1 MTLKKWVAK
10 TLFNLAWDLDF
21 MEVSRII
28 DKQIF
33 HPYRCELCPK
43 TAEQCVWKHN
53 ETIRHVGCAT
63 FAAMFEPLRSKGWQ
77 L

>member
-28 DKQIF
+28 EEE
-33 HPYRCELCPK
+33 CEYVPCDQAYDYDQK
-43 TAEQCVWKHN
+43 DGNYE
-53 ETIRHVGCAT
+53 
-63 FAAMFEPLRSKGWQ
+63 
-77 L
+77 